1 MNNKAGI
8 MRIKKIGSKRQ
19 IINRGGQVNVKINDK
34 PIIAFAGELVSTVLQ
49 AEGIQIFN
57 RKHKTGNPSGIY
69 CGMGVCYECLVT
81 VNGVPNI
88 RACQTIVEN
97 CMIINTANEEK
108 S

>member
-1 MNNKAGI
+1 
-8 MRIKKIGSKRQ
+8 MRIKKVGAKGQ
-19 IINRGGQVNVKINDK
+19 TINRGKQFQVKIDDK
-34 PIIAFAGELVSTVLQ
+34 PEIAYAGELVSTVLQ

-81 VNGVPNI
+81 INGVPNT
-88 RACQTIVEN
+88 RACQTVVEDG
-97 CMIINTANEEK
+97 MIIHTDVEVK